1 VKPKLIK
8 MEPQNP
14 QEESSLFGI
23 TIDPVGKGHLAEAAK
38 WANFLA
44 ILGFIFLG
52 LFVVMAIFGGTF
64 LATTFGRNSRYNS
77 DFGAESPSG
86 FAIALIA
93 YYLVVA
99 LLAFFAY
106 LFLYR
111 FAVNMKMAL
120 RTNSQDLLNRSFQ
133 NLKIMYRYIAI
144 LTIIGL
150 SFCVLAI
157 LIGIIGAATT

>member
-1 VKPKLIK
+1 

-44 ILGFIFLG
+44 ILGFIFLS

-64 LATTFGRNSRYNS
+64 FATTFGRYNRYNN
-77 DFGAESPSG
+77 DFGGETPSG
-86 FAIALIA
+86 LAIALIA
-93 YYLVVA
+93 YYLLVA

-133 NLKIMYRYIAI
+133 NLKILYRYIGI

-150 SFCVLAI
+150 SCFVLAI
-157 LIGIIGAATT
+157 LIAIIGAVST